1 MEQKLAQTSNRSSIS
16 PYTGDRHAGVQPQ
29 TGSSHAP
36 AAALGRARR
45 PAVSEN
51 RIPTPKELEG
61 KYQFIRE
68 LGHGTQGHVYE
79 ARRVSDGMHV
89 AIKQLR
95 IDSVQTWK
103 EYDLFMREAHAL
115 QRLTFEGIAT
125 FYEALEFLEIEH
137 PAAYIVQEFIDGRS
151 LGDMMKSGYRFSM
164 QRVFEIVVRMLKLL
178 KKLHHLEPPVI
189 HRDIK
194 PSNILFKPNLNGD
207 DFSIYLIDFGA
218 VANPQIQ
225 AGGSTVAGTFGY
237 MPPEQLM
244 GKPGPGSDIYALAAM
259 VAYMLSGVEPGEMQV
274 TDFRLI
280 IDPHLENVPQAV
292 VSVLRQMLTPDL
304 SNRLCDYDTLISK
317 FEQFADNQFAGEGVS
332 KSHLSDE
339 EVNNRL
345 RNVDAYGQAGN
356 IDLWDDLPD
365 AVPRK
370 IPQTYEALNQAA
382 LPEQVSFNETAGD
395 LMKPIAYGAFKFNA
409 SFAVIWNVI
418 VFIVSAG
425 MIAAGGPLGMIL
437 FMMIFWA
444 AGIFLIVSAV
454 KAWPGNVT
462 SIYTQH
468 AIGYQTAVK
477 KYIDSCYEKKDIYRH
492 LFMHGR
498 KSVATI
504 VNVEYCSSEEALIE
518 PYTFTEATS
527 CGTVNGN
534 PVYTQQQTDKVGY
547 YCHRYAAYRIR
558 YKFNP
563 PDDSSPYDLVHEVV
577 TYSDCEGK
585 LNAGDLLPIIYYI
598 NPTDNREVVSTP
610 YPVPYCDFMNYSHL
624 IGYSKDV
631 QANEV
636 NIHDWDT
643 TKKH

>member
-1 MEQKLAQTSNRSSIS
+1 
-16 PYTGDRHAGVQPQ
+16 
-29 TGSSHAP
+29 
-36 AAALGRARR
+36 
-45 PAVSEN
+45 
-51 RIPTPKELEG
+51 
-61 KYQFIRE
+61 
-68 LGHGTQGHVYE
+68 
-79 ARRVSDGMHV
+79 
-89 AIKQLR
+89 
-95 IDSVQTWK
+95 
-103 EYDLFMREAHAL
+103 
-115 QRLTFEGIAT
+115 
-125 FYEALEFLEIEH
+125 
-137 PAAYIVQEFIDGRS
+137 
-151 LGDMMKSGYRFSM
+151 
-164 QRVFEIVVRMLKLL
+164 
-178 KKLHHLEPPVI
+178 
-189 HRDIK
+189 
-194 PSNILFKPNLNGD
+194 
-207 DFSIYLIDFGA
+207 
-218 VANPQIQ
+218 
-225 AGGSTVAGTFGY
+225 

-370 IPQTYEALNQAA
+370 IPQAYETLNQAA
-382 LPEQVSFNETAGD
+382 LPEQVSFNETVGD
-395 LMKPIAYGAFKFNA
+395 LMKPIAKGVFKFTAN
-409 SFAVIWNVI
+409 FAVFWI
-418 VFIVSAG
+418 VFVLFATAV
-425 MIAAGGPLGMIL
+425 MIADGWPLGMTPVL
-437 FMMIFWA
+437 MFFWA
-444 AGIFLIVSAV
+444 VGIFPIISTV
-454 KAWPGNVT
+454 KLWPGNVT
-462 SIYTQH
+462 SIYTQR

-477 KYIDSCYEKKDIYRH
+477 KYIDSCYAKKDIYRN

-527 CGTVNGN
+527 CGDTDGHS
-534 PVYTQQQTDKVGY
+534 VYAQQQTDKVGY

-563 PDDSSPYDLVHEVV
+563 PDDSSPYDLVHQVV

-585 LNAGDLLPIIYYI
+585 LNAGDLIPIIYYI
-598 NPTDNREVVSTP
+598 NPQDNREVISTP
-610 YPVPYCDFMNYSHL
+610 YPIPYDDFMNYSHL
-624 IGYSKDV
+624 IGYSTDV
-631 QANEV
+631 QTNEV
-636 NIHDWDT
+636 NIQDWDSST
-643 TKKH
+643 RQY